1 MVDVEIALIQARQ
14 NNIRRYHK
22 LLKTRLTDLERE
34 YIGSRLSEER
44 SALQAIA
51 AQLDQSPQLRRAED
65 IEKLWAALDPVQHT
79 DAGIRTSA
87 KVA

>member
-1 MVDVEIALIQARQ
+1 MVEVEIALIQARQ

-34 YIGSRLSEER
+34 YIEWRLSEER
-44 SALQAIA
+44 SALQAST
-51 AQLDQSPQLRRAED
+51 AQLDESPQPRRAED
-65 IEKLWAALDPVQHT
+65 VEKLRAVLDPVQQT